1 MRPSNLRHLQG
12 RHLVEDW
19 PFVFARI
26 IRHPAAVIAAVLGV
40 AVPAMA
46 AAPLPPDASGVPAAS
61 FAPVPKPAPKPAK
74 KKKPPPRFVFTFNG
88 RGFGHGVGM
97 SQYGAYGAAL
107 AGQSVQDI
115 IARYYRGTTLTVLP
129 VTPVRVLLGTGAKT
143 VTLSADGPWGVIA
156 ENTPLQVV
164 RPLPAGVDV
173 KITRVGDAV
182 VVSDPGGA
190 ELLKT
195 QGPVRFAPTPGSP
208 ATTNFR
214 GVRYRGALR
223 VIPAAATFTVVN
235 HVDLEQY
242 LPGVVPRE
250 MPSQWGDTAPA
261 ALEAQAIAAR
271 SYAMAT
277 KRTVGEFDMYADER
291 SQVYGGASAEDP
303 RANTAVAATAGEVVT
318 LNGQIVTT
326 FFFSTSGGRTE
337 NVENVFGGGP
347 RSYLVSVNDNA
358 FDATSPHHIWRD
370 PKTFTDAQLS
380 HLLGIARP
388 VLLIKVLQRG
398 ASPRVKL
405 IRFTS
410 RNGAVKEMRGSDVRR
425 LLGLRDTWFTPRRR
439 VRTPATLRLVAATS
453 RGI

>member
-1 MRPSNLRHLQG
+1 
-12 RHLVEDW
+12 
-19 PFVFARI
+19 
-26 IRHPAAVIAAVLGV
+26 
-40 AVPAMA
+40 
-46 AAPLPPDASGVPAAS
+46 
-61 FAPVPKPAPKPAK
+61 
-74 KKKPPPRFVFTFNG
+74 
-88 RGFGHGVGM
+88 M
-97 SQYGAYGAAL
+97 SQYGAYGAAR
-107 AGQSVQDI
+107 AGQSAQDI
-115 IARYYRGTTLTVLP
+115 LARYYRGTALTVLP
-129 VTPVRVLLGTGAKT
+129 VTPVRVLLGTGAAT
-143 VTLSADGPWGVIA
+143 VTLSANGPWGVIA

-164 RPLPAGVDV
+164 RPLPADVDLKV
-173 KITRVGDAV
+173 TRVGDAV
-182 VVSDPGGA
+182 VVSDPAGA

-208 ATTNFR
+208 AATSFR

-223 VIPAAATFTVVN
+223 VIPVGTTLTIVN

-250 MPSQWGDTAPA
+250 MPPQWGDTAPA
-261 ALEAQAIAAR
+261 ALQAQAIAAR

-277 KRTVGEFDMYADER
+277 RRSGGEFDMYADQR

-303 RANTAVAATAGEVVT
+303 RANAAVAATTGEVVT

-337 NVENVFGGGP
+337 NVENVFSGGP
-347 RSYLVSVNDNA
+347 RSYLVSVDDNA

-380 HLLGIARP
+380 HLLGLARP
-388 VLLIKVLQRG
+388 VKLIKVLQRG
-398 ASPRVKL
+398 VSPRVKL

-425 LLGLRDTWFTPRRR
+425 LLGLRDTWFTPQRR
-439 VRTPATLRLVAATS
+439 VRTPATLRLVTATS
-453 RGI
+453 PGM

>member
-1 MRPSNLRHLQG
+1 M
-12 RHLVEDW
+12 
-19 PFVFARI
+19 FARI
-26 IRHPAAVIAAVLGV
+26 ICHPVIVIAAVLVV
-40 AVPAMA
+40 AVPALGLV
-46 AAPLPPDASGVPAAS
+46 PVPPDASGVPAAS
-61 FAPVPKPAPKPAK
+61 AAPAPNPAPKPK
-74 KKKPPPRFVFTFNG
+74 KKTKPPPRFVFTFNG

-107 AGQSVQDI
+107 AGQSAQDI
-115 IARYYRGTTLTVLP
+115 LARYYRGTALTVLP
-129 VTPVRVLLGTGAKT
+129 VTPVRVLLGTGAAT

-164 RPLPAGVDV
+164 RPLPAGVELKV
-173 KITRVGDAV
+173 TRAGDAV
-182 VVSDPGGA
+182 VVSDPDGA
-190 ELLKT
+190 ELLRT
-195 QGPVRFAPTPGSP
+195 QGPVRFAPPPGP
-208 ATTNFR
+208 TTTSFR

-223 VIPAAATFTVVN
+223 AIPVGTTLTVVN
-235 HVDLEQY
+235 HVDLEEY

-250 MPSQWGDTAPA
+250 MPPQWGDTAPA

-277 KRTVGEFDMYADER
+277 KRSSGEFDMYADQR

-303 RANTAVAATAGEVVT
+303 RANTAVAATTGKVVT

-337 NVENVFGGGP
+337 NVENVFSGGP
-347 RSYLVSVNDNA
+347 RSYLVSVDDNA

-370 PKTFTDAQLS
+370 AKTFTDAELA
-380 HLLGIARP
+380 HLLGIKRP
-388 VLLIKVLQRG
+388 VLQIKVLARG
-398 ASPRVKL
+398 VSPRVKL

-410 RNGAVKEMRGSDVRR
+410 RNGAIKEMRGTEVRR

-439 VRTPATLRLVAATS
+439 VRTPATLRLVAATG
-453 RGI
+453 RAHATELVGAPPPG